1 MGGTPNI
8 MILGIPHSK
17 KHPYQDIPGTTS
29 DEPLKFSGPSG
40 WDDFSLTMCAVE
52 LDG

>member
-1 MGGTPNI
+1 

-17 KHPYQDIPGTTS
+17 KHPYQEIPGTTS